1 MKINLSTIFTFLL
14 FFSFVTN
21 IEYINITITDQSDP
35 STSIT
40 LGPNGTIALVTDRDN
55 LTSIFNRSDIE
66 NQTHFQGRF
75 RVRESIDVY
84 LDCRLWDPEDINV
97 IVLCKIDE
105 QMYGIELENC
115 SLIDGTI
122 YTKNYTINIE
132 GQYHFFD
139 IDLKEFNIPF
149 IYSDLHYIDLNSDK
163 DSFEL
168 RFKTDSYLGEDL
180 ALVDKTQLEA
190 MTGLDEI
197 SLSDNE
203 LVFNLSRK
211 KIEEVL
217 TETKTLSLIFLSP
230 ELGPLFF
237 PIRR

>member
-84 LDCRLWDPEDINV
+84 LDCRLWYPEDINV

-149 IYSDLHYIDLNSDK
+149 IYSDLHYT
-163 DSFEL
+163 
-168 RFKTDSYLGEDL
+168 FK
-180 ALVDKTQLEA
+180 
-190 MTGLDEI
+190 
-197 SLSDNE
+197 
-203 LVFNLSRK
+203 F
-211 KIEEVL
+211 
-217 TETKTLSLIFLSP
+217 
-230 ELGPLFF
+230 
-237 PIRR
+237 